1 MKRKTS
7 KFFAALISVIVA
19 VSVLTVTVFA
29 ADTKG
34 LSSGLKKYLS
44 NPENTQ
50 FDFSDTSVVD
60 NDADWTVFV
69 LSRCGEK
76 DVYPEY
82 SEYINNAVKENY
94 ASLKPSDLARIMLS
108 VKAYGLDPENIGGK
122 DLISALKSVDYS
134 SQTYMSSI
142 TYPLTAL
149 NFAEENISAEMLD
162 TMLKTI
168 IAGQQSDGGFPY
180 CTVDT
185 GYGISS
191 DVDTTA
197 MTVQALAKYYNTD
210 ERVKGS
216 VNKALAYIKTQ
227 QFDDGSFGYVAWTS
241 KSGESTS
248 QVIIALCMLGIDPTG
263 SEYSKADGNPV
274 SALAQFVDSS
284 TGAALDYSNQ
294 PNTLSSYQMLMALNS
309 YERFKN
315 GEVNIYTF
323 EHAST
328 PDPGSDKTSGTT
340 SVTKTETA
348 EATTVKTVDIPR
360 TGSSN
365 IILMSSAALMV
376 LSGVIIASKKNNE
389 EQ

>member
-1 MKRKTS
+1 MKRNSS

-19 VSVLTVTVFA
+19 VSVLSVTVFA

-82 SEYINNAVKENY
+82 AEYINNAVKENY
-94 ASLKPSDLARIMLS
+94 ASLKPSDLARITLS
-108 VKAYGLDPENIGGK
+108 VKAHGLDPENIGGK

-134 SQTYMSSI
+134 SQIYMSSI

-168 IAGQQSDGGFPY
+168 LAGQQSDGGFPY
-180 CTVDT
+180 CTADM

-210 ERVKGS
+210 ERVKNS
-216 VNKALAYIKTQ
+216 VDKALAYIKTQ
-227 QFDDGSFGYVAWTS
+227 QFDDGSFGIC
-241 KSGESTS
+241 GLE
-248 QVIIALCMLGIDPTG
+248 L
-263 SEYSKADGNPV
+263 
-274 SALAQFVDSS
+274 
-284 TGAALDYSNQ
+284 
-294 PNTLSSYQMLMALNS
+294 
-309 YERFKN
+309 
-315 GEVNIYTF
+315 
-323 EHAST
+323 
-328 PDPGSDKTSGTT
+328 
-340 SVTKTETA
+340 
-348 EATTVKTVDIPR
+348 
-360 TGSSN
+360 
-365 IILMSSAALMV
+365 
-376 LSGVIIASKKNNE
+376 
-389 EQ
+389 

>member
-1 MKRKTS
+1 MKRKSS

-94 ASLKPSDLARIMLS
+94 ASLKPSDLARITLS

-180 CTVDT
+180 CTEDT

-210 ERVKGS
+210 ERVKDS
-216 VNKALAYIKTQ
+216 VDKALAYIKTQ
-227 QFDDGSFGYVAWTS
+227 QFDDGSFGYVAWNS

-274 SALAQFVDSS
+274 SALAHSS
-284 TGAALDYSNQ
+284 ILLRVRRLTTAISLIHSLLIKCLWLLIPTRDLKTARSTFTHLSMLRLRNPALIRRQVPHRLPKPKRLKQQ
-294 PNTLSSYQMLMALNS
+294 PLRLS
-309 YERFKN
+309 
-315 GEVNIYTF
+315 TF
-323 EHAST
+323 
-328 PDPGSDKTSGTT
+328 
-340 SVTKTETA
+340 
-348 EATTVKTVDIPR
+348 R
-360 TGSSN
+360 
-365 IILMSSAALMV
+365 
-376 LSGVIIASKKNNE
+376 
-389 EQ
+389 EQAVQT